1 LFRLTWQIPRLRLVE
16 VDFSNGPSAEVGVND
31 LVVEVMGYKLFIC
44 GVEAKSRRQ
53 IHVIVLFRKQ
63 RKVFHV
69 KKKDLEEDDKG
80 KV

>member
-31 LVVEVMGYKLFIC
+31 LLVEVMGYKLFIS

-53 IHVIVLFRKQ
+53 IHVMVFLRKQ
-63 RKVFHV
+63 RKLFHV
-69 KKKDLEEDDKG
+69 KKKKG
-80 KV
+80 S